1 MNTPKKQY
9 EMPRVEL
16 CEVIVE
22 QGFLLSDNNSIDD
35 MEPGDDW
42 SAAE

>member
-22 QGFLLSDNNSIDD
+22 QGFLVSDGSIND

-42 SAAE
+42 SPAE